1 MSQTSPIRPSVR
13 PLFTDPVVLGFPL
26 LAIGLW
32 GFDVFGPGL
41 ATASASVGFAAAIL
55 LTGIPHGA
63 LDIEIF
69 ARHLGR
75 SDALSKLKLTAGYAG
90 CALLMTLIWIYAPPL
105 ALLLFLILS
114 ILHFGLDWR
123 DNAEPFLGMTV
134 GWAIVALPALSH
146 PSEVTTIFN
155 TLVGDD
161 SGATMAALLACSSVP
176 AALVTL
182 AFCRAAF
189 ARGNQKAAIHVA
201 TCLFA
206 ACFLPPLASF
216 AMFFCG
222 LHSPRHFADALAQ
235 SGPMAPL
242 KKTAIITAVVG
253 LSLGIGVWIFTQGQ
267 TLGMSDGTV
276 RATFILLSILTLP
289 HFILEQILAR
299 THSSA

>member
-1 MSQTSPIRPSVR
+1 MSQLSDMRVSIDPILADRTT
-13 PLFTDPVVLGFPL
+13 LAFPL
-26 LAIGLW
+26 LAIALWCLDAFGL
-32 GFDVFGPGL
+32 GL
-41 ATASASVGFAAAIL
+41 GSASASLVFAAGIL
-55 LTGIPHGA
+55 LAGIPHGA

-75 SDALSKLKLTAGYAG
+75 SDALSKLKMTIGYAG
-90 CALLMTLIWIYAPPL
+90 CALLMTLIWVHAPPL
-105 ALLLFLILS
+105 ALALFLMLS

-146 PSEVTTIFN
+146 PSAVTAIFN
-155 TLVGDD
+155 TLVGNEG
-161 SGATMAALLACSSVP
+161 GATMSALLACSSVP
-176 AALVTL
+176 AALVTI
-182 AFCRAAF
+182 AFCRDSF
-189 ARGNQKAAIHVA
+189 MRGNQRAAIQVA

-206 ACFLPPLASF
+206 ALFLPPLAAF

-235 SGPMAPL
+235 SGPIAPL
-242 KKTAIITAVVG
+242 KKGAIIVAVVG
-253 LSLGIGVWIFTQGQ
+253 LSLGIGVWVFTQEQ
-267 TLGMSDGTV
+267 ALAMSEGAV

-299 THSSA
+299 NGANS